1 MAGSLQGTIVKG
13 IAGFYYVLAG
23 EGESRTLYEC
33 KARGIFRLDGVTPLA
48 GDRVTISLQED
59 GTGSIDEILPRV
71 NVFDRPPVANVE
83 TMVLVAASK
92 EPEPNF
98 PLLDRFCVMA
108 EQKNC
113 RIAVC
118 VNKADIGDPAVLQRF
133 RNVYGPVYPVFI
145 VSTVTGEGFEELR
158 AFLKGT
164 QAALAGPSG
173 VGKSSI
179 ANVLLDFEAS
189 ETGEISRKTLRG
201 KNTTRHVE
209 LLAAGGNSYL
219 VDTPGFT
226 SLYLADIEADEL
238 RFYYPEFHEYE
249 GKCRFGGCVH
259 RKEPGCAVHKAL
271 EDGKIS
277 RIRYRNY
284 CELYEEL
291 KNRRPDYTARK
302 TGRLSK

>member
-1 MAGSLQGTIVKG
+1 MAQLTGTIVKG

-23 EGESRTLYEC
+23 EGADRKAYEC
-33 KARGIFRLDGVTPLA
+33 KARGIFRKDGITPLA
-48 GDRVTISLQED
+48 GDRVTLSVLAD
-59 GTGSIDEILPRV
+59 GSGSVDEILPRV

-83 TMVLVAASK
+83 TMILVAASR

-113 RIAVC
+113 RIAIC
-118 VNKADIGDPAVLQRF
+118 VNKADIGDPAILQRF

-145 VSTVTGEGFEELR
+145 ISTKTGEGMEELR

-179 ANVLLDFEAS
+179 ANLLLENEAM

-201 KNTTRHVE
+201 KNTTRHSE
-209 LLAAGGNSYL
+209 LFDAGDFRL
-219 VDTPGFT
+219 FDTPGFT
-226 SLYLADIEADEL
+226 SFELGEAEESQL
-238 RFYYPEFHEYE
+238 QHFFPEFAPYL
-249 GKCRFGGCVH
+249 GKCRFDNCRH
-259 RKEPGCAVHKAL
+259 LDEPDCAVAKAAA
-271 EDGKIS
+271 DKKIS
-277 RIRYRNY
+277 RRRYASYR
-284 CELYEEL
+284 
-291 KNRRPDYTARK
+291 DMMK
-302 TGRLSK
+302 TLQQQEKY

>member
-1 MAGSLQGTIVKG
+1 MTQLTGTIVKG

-23 EGESRTLYEC
+23 EGADRRVYEC
-33 KARGIFRLDGVTPLA
+33 KARGIFRKDGITPLA
-48 GDRVTISLQED
+48 GDRVLQSVLED
-59 GTGSIDEILPRV
+59 GSGSVDEILPRV

-83 TMVLVAASK
+83 TMILVAASR

-118 VNKADIGDPAVLQRF
+118 VNKADIGDPAILQRF

-145 VSTVTGEGFEELR
+145 LSTQTGEGVDELC

-179 ANVLLDFEAS
+179 ANILLEDDAM

-201 KNTTRHVE
+201 RNTTRHTE
-209 LLAAGGNSYL
+209 LFDAGDFRL
-219 VDTPGFT
+219 FDTPGFT
-226 SLYLADIEADEL
+226 SFEL
-238 RFYYPEFHEYE
+238 GEVEEDQLQHYFPEFAPYL
-249 GKCRFGGCVH
+249 GKCRFDNCRH
-259 RKEPGCAVHKAL
+259 LDEPGCTVSQAAADKA
-271 EDGKIS
+271 IS
-277 RIRYRNY
+277 RRRYASYRDMMKFLQQQEKY
-284 CELYEEL
+284 
-291 KNRRPDYTARK
+291 
-302 TGRLSK
+302 

>member
-1 MAGSLQGTIVKG
+1 MAQLQGTIVKG

-23 EGESRTLYEC
+23 EGDDRKVYEC
-33 KARGIFRLDGVTPLA
+33 KARGIFRKDGVTPLA
-48 GDRVTISLQED
+48 GDRVLMSVQED
-59 GTGSIDEILPRV
+59 GSGSVDEILPRI

-83 TMVLVAASK
+83 TMILVAAAR

-118 VNKADIGDPAVLQRF
+118 VNKADIGDPDVLQRF
-133 RNVYGPVYPVFI
+133 RNVYGPVYPLFI
-145 VSTVTGEGFEELR
+145 VSTVTEEGAEELR

-179 ANVLLDFEAS
+179 ANLLLRSNAM

-201 KNTTRHVE
+201 KNTTRHTE
-209 LLAAGGNSYL
+209 LFDAGEFRL
-219 VDTPGFT
+219 FDTPGFT
-226 SLYLADIEADEL
+226 SFEL
-238 RFYYPEFHEYE
+238 GEVEEVQLQHFFPEFAPYL
-249 GKCRFGGCVH
+249 GRCRFDNCRH
-259 RKEPGCAVHKAL
+259 LDEPGCAVAKAAA
-271 EDGKIS
+271 DKRIS
-277 RIRYRNY
+277 RRRYASY
-284 CELYEEL
+284 KDMMKYLQQLEKY
-291 KNRRPDYTARK
+291 
-302 TGRLSK
+302 

>member
-1 MAGSLQGTIVKG
+1 MAQLTGTIVKG
-13 IAGFYYVLAG
+13 IAGFYYVLTG
-23 EGESRTLYEC
+23 EGADRRVYEC
-33 KARGIFRLDGVTPLA
+33 KARGIFRKDGITPLA
-48 GDRVTISLQED
+48 GDRVSLSVLED
-59 GTGSIDEILPRV
+59 GSGSVDEILPRV

-83 TMVLVAASK
+83 TMILVAASK

-118 VNKADIGDPAVLQRF
+118 VNKADIGDPAILQRF

-145 VSTVTGEGFEELR
+145 ISTKTGEGVEELR

-179 ANVLLDFEAS
+179 ANILLGDEAM

-201 KNTTRHVE
+201 RNTTRHTE
-209 LLAAGGNSYL
+209 LFDAGDFRL
-219 VDTPGFT
+219 FDTPGFT
-226 SLYLADIEADEL
+226 SFEL
-238 RFYYPEFHEYE
+238 GEVEEDQLQHYFPEFAPYL
-249 GKCRFGGCVH
+249 GKCRFDNCRH
-259 RKEPGCAVHKAL
+259 LDEPGCAVSQAAVDKA
-271 EDGKIS
+271 IS
-277 RIRYRNY
+277 RRRYASYRDMMKFLQQQEKY
-284 CELYEEL
+284 
-291 KNRRPDYTARK
+291 
-302 TGRLSK
+302 

>member
-1 MAGSLQGTIVKG
+1 MAQLQGTIVKG

-23 EGESRTLYEC
+23 EGDDRKVYEC
-33 KARGIFRLDGVTPLA
+33 KARGIFRKDGVTPLA
-48 GDRVTISLQED
+48 GDRVLMSVQED
-59 GTGSIDEILPRV
+59 GSGSVDEILPRI

-83 TMVLVAASK
+83 TMILVAAAR

-118 VNKADIGDPAVLQRF
+118 VNKADIGDPDVLRRF

-145 VSTVTGEGFEELR
+145 VSTVTGEGAEELR

-179 ANVLLDFEAS
+179 ANLLLRSDAM

-201 KNTTRHVE
+201 KNTTRHTE
-209 LLAAGGNSYL
+209 LFDAGEFRL
-219 VDTPGFT
+219 FDTPGFT
-226 SLYLADIEADEL
+226 SFELGEVEEAQL
-238 RFYYPEFHEYE
+238 QHFFPEFAPYL
-249 GKCRFGGCVH
+249 GKCRFDNCRH
-259 RKEPGCAVHKAL
+259 LDEPGCAVAKAAA
-271 EDGKIS
+271 DKKIS
-277 RIRYRNY
+277 RRRYASY
-284 CELYEEL
+284 KDMMKYLQQLEKY
-291 KNRRPDYTARK
+291 
-302 TGRLSK
+302 

>member
-1 MAGSLQGTIVKG
+1 MAQLTGTIVKG

-23 EGESRTLYEC
+23 EGGTRKVYEC
-33 KARGIFRLDGVTPLA
+33 KARGIFRKDGVTPLA
-48 GDRVTISLQED
+48 GDRVRMTVQED
-59 GTGSIDEILPRV
+59 GSGSVDEILPRV

-83 TMVLVAASK
+83 TMILVAASR

-133 RNVYGPVYPVFI
+133 RNVYGGIYPVFI
-145 VSTVTGEGFEELR
+145 LSTKTGEGVEDLR
-158 AFLKGT
+158 RFLKGS

-179 ANVLLDFEAS
+179 ANVLLEAEAM

-201 KNTTRHVE
+201 RNTTRHTE
-209 LLAAGGNSYL
+209 LFDAGEFRL
-219 VDTPGFT
+219 FDTPGFT
-226 SLYLADIEADEL
+226 SFEL
-238 RFYYPEFHEYE
+238 GEVEEDQLQHYFPEFAPYL
-249 GKCRFGGCVH
+249 GKCRFDNCRH
-259 RKEPGCAVHKAL
+259 LDEPDCAVAKAAA
-271 EDGKIS
+271 DKAIS
-277 RIRYRNY
+277 RRRYASYKDMMRFLQQQEKY
-284 CELYEEL
+284 
-291 KNRRPDYTARK
+291 
-302 TGRLSK
+302 

>member
-1 MAGSLQGTIVKG
+1 MAQLQGTIVKG

-23 EGESRTLYEC
+23 EGDDRKVYEC
-33 KARGIFRLDGVTPLA
+33 KARGIFRKDGVTPLA
-48 GDRVTISLQED
+48 GDRVLMSVQED
-59 GTGSIDEILPRV
+59 GSGSVDEILPRI

-83 TMVLVAASK
+83 TMILVAAAR

-118 VNKADIGDPAVLQRF
+118 VNKADIGDPDMLRRF

-145 VSTVTGEGFEELR
+145 VSTVTGEGAEELR

-179 ANVLLDFEAS
+179 ANLLLRSDAM

-201 KNTTRHVE
+201 KNTTRHTE
-209 LLAAGGNSYL
+209 LFEAGEFRL
-219 VDTPGFT
+219 FDTPGFT
-226 SLYLADIEADEL
+226 SFELGEVEEAQL
-238 RFYYPEFHEYE
+238 QHFFPEFAPYL
-249 GKCRFGGCVH
+249 GKCRFDNCRH
-259 RKEPGCAVHKAL
+259 LDEPGCAVAKAAA
-271 EDGKIS
+271 DKKIS
-277 RIRYRNY
+277 RRRYASY
-284 CELYEEL
+284 KDMMKYLQQLEKY
-291 KNRRPDYTARK
+291 
-302 TGRLSK
+302 

>member
-1 MAGSLQGTIVKG
+1 MAQLTGTIVKG
-13 IAGFYYVLAG
+13 IAGFYYVLTG
-23 EGESRTLYEC
+23 EGADRRVYEC
-33 KARGIFRLDGVTPLA
+33 KARGIFRKDGITPLA
-48 GDRVTISLQED
+48 GDRVSLSVLED
-59 GTGSIDEILPRV
+59 GSGSVDEILPRV

-83 TMVLVAASK
+83 TMILVAASK

-118 VNKADIGDPAVLQRF
+118 VNKADIGDPAILQRF

-145 VSTVTGEGFEELR
+145 ISTKTGEGVEELR

-179 ANVLLDFEAS
+179 ANILLEDEAM

-201 KNTTRHVE
+201 RNTTRHTE
-209 LLAAGGNSYL
+209 LFDAGDFRL
-219 VDTPGFT
+219 FDTPGFT
-226 SLYLADIEADEL
+226 SFEL
-238 RFYYPEFHEYE
+238 GEVEEDQLQHYFPEFAPYLGH
-249 GKCRFGGCVH
+249 CRFDNCRH
-259 RKEPGCAVHKAL
+259 MDEPGCAVAKAA
-271 EDGKIS
+271 EEKKIS
-277 RIRYRNY
+277 RRRYASY
-284 CELYEEL
+284 KDMMKFLQQQEKY
-291 KNRRPDYTARK
+291 
-302 TGRLSK
+302 

>member
-1 MAGSLQGTIVKG
+1 MAQLTGTIVKG

-23 EGESRTLYEC
+23 EGETRKVYEC
-33 KARGIFRLDGVTPLA
+33 KARGIFRKDGVTPLA
-48 GDRVTISLQED
+48 GDRVRMTVQED
-59 GTGSIDEILPRV
+59 GSGSVDEILPRV

-83 TMVLVAASK
+83 TMILVAASR

-133 RNVYGPVYPVFI
+133 RNVYGGIYPVFI
-145 VSTVTGEGFEELR
+145 LSTKTGEGVEDLR
-158 AFLKGT
+158 RFLKGS

-179 ANVLLDFEAS
+179 ANVLLEAEAM

-201 KNTTRHVE
+201 RNTTRHTE
-209 LLAAGGNSYL
+209 LFDVGEFRLF
-219 VDTPGFT
+219 DTPGFT
-226 SLYLADIEADEL
+226 SFEL
-238 RFYYPEFHEYE
+238 GEVEEDQLQHYFPEFAPYL
-249 GKCRFGGCVH
+249 GKCRFDNCRH
-259 RKEPGCAVHKAL
+259 LDEPDCAVAKAAA
-271 EDGKIS
+271 DKAIS
-277 RIRYRNY
+277 RRRYASYKDMMRFLQQQEKY
-284 CELYEEL
+284 
-291 KNRRPDYTARK
+291 
-302 TGRLSK
+302 

>member
-1 MAGSLQGTIVKG
+1 MTGTIVKG

-23 EGESRTLYEC
+23 EGEDRRVYEC
-33 KARGIFRLDGVTPLA
+33 KARGIFRKDGITPLA
-48 GDRVTISLQED
+48 GDRVLLSVLDD
-59 GTGSIDEILPRV
+59 GSGSVDEILPRV

-83 TMVLVAASK
+83 TMILVAAPR
-92 EPEPNF
+92 EPEPSF

-118 VNKADIGDPAVLQRF
+118 VNKADIGDPAILQRF

-145 VSTVTGEGFEELR
+145 ISTKTGEGVEELR

-179 ANVLLDFEAS
+179 ANILLEDEAM

-201 KNTTRHVE
+201 RNTTRHTE
-209 LLAAGGNSYL
+209 LFDAGGFRL
-219 VDTPGFT
+219 FDTPGFT
-226 SLYLADIEADEL
+226 SFEL
-238 RFYYPEFHEYE
+238 GEVEEDQLQHYFPEFAPYL
-249 GKCRFGGCVH
+249 GKCRFDNCRH
-259 RKEPGCAVHKAL
+259 LDEPDCAVAKAAA
-271 EDGKIS
+271 DKAIS
-277 RIRYRNY
+277 RRRYASY
-284 CELYEEL
+284 KDMMKFLQQQEKY
-291 KNRRPDYTARK
+291 
-302 TGRLSK
+302 

>member
-201 KNTTRHVE
+201 KNTPRHTE
-209 LLAAGGNSYL
+209 LFDAGEFRL
-219 VDTPGFT
+219 FDTPGFT
-226 SLYLADIEADEL
+226 SFELGEVEEAQL
-238 RFYYPEFHEYE
+238 QHFFPEFAPYL
-249 GKCRFGGCVH
+249 GKCRFDNCRH
-259 RKEPGCAVHKAL
+259 LEEPGCAVAKAAA
-271 EDGKIS
+271 EKQIS
-277 RIRYRNY
+277 RRRYASYR
-284 CELYEEL
+284 
-291 KNRRPDYTARK
+291 DMMK
-302 TGRLSK
+302 TLQQMEKEKY

>member
-1 MAGSLQGTIVKG
+1 MAQLQGTIVKG

-23 EGESRTLYEC
+23 EGDDRKVYEC
-33 KARGIFRLDGVTPLA
+33 KARGIFRKDGVTPLA
-48 GDRVTISLQED
+48 GDRVLMSVQED
-59 GTGSIDEILPRV
+59 GSGSVDEILPRI

-83 TMVLVAASK
+83 TMILVAAAR

-118 VNKADIGDPAVLQRF
+118 VNKADIGDPDVLQRF
-133 RNVYGPVYPVFI
+133 RNVYGPVYPLFI
-145 VSTVTGEGFEELR
+145 VSTVTEEGAEELR

-179 ANVLLDFEAS
+179 ANLLLRSDAM

-201 KNTTRHVE
+201 KNTTRHTE
-209 LLAAGGNSYL
+209 LFDAGEFRL
-219 VDTPGFT
+219 FDTPGFT
-226 SLYLADIEADEL
+226 SFEL
-238 RFYYPEFHEYE
+238 GEVEEVQLQHFFPEFAPYL
-249 GKCRFGGCVH
+249 GRCRFDNCRH
-259 RKEPGCAVHKAL
+259 LDEPGCAVAKAAA
-271 EDGKIS
+271 DKRIS
-277 RIRYRNY
+277 RRRYASY
-284 CELYEEL
+284 KDMMKYLQQLEKY
-291 KNRRPDYTARK
+291 
-302 TGRLSK
+302 

>member
-1 MAGSLQGTIVKG
+1 MAQLQGTIVKG

-23 EGESRTLYEC
+23 EGDDRKVYEC
-33 KARGIFRLDGVTPLA
+33 KARGIFRKDGVTPLA
-48 GDRVTISLQED
+48 GDRVLMSVQED
-59 GTGSIDEILPRV
+59 GSGSVDEILPRI

-83 TMVLVAASK
+83 TMILVAAAR

-118 VNKADIGDPAVLQRF
+118 VNKADIGDPDVLRRF

-145 VSTVTGEGFEELR
+145 VSTVTGEGAEELR

-179 ANVLLDFEAS
+179 ANLLLRSDAM

-201 KNTTRHVE
+201 KNTTRHTE
-209 LLAAGGNSYL
+209 LFEAGEFRL
-219 VDTPGFT
+219 FDTPGFT
-226 SLYLADIEADEL
+226 SFELGEVEEAQL
-238 RFYYPEFHEYE
+238 QHFFPEFAPYL
-249 GKCRFGGCVH
+249 GKCRFDNCRH
-259 RKEPGCAVHKAL
+259 LDEPGCAVAKAAA
-271 EDGKIS
+271 DKKIS
-277 RIRYRNY
+277 RRRYASY
-284 CELYEEL
+284 KDMMKYLQQLEKY
-291 KNRRPDYTARK
+291 
-302 TGRLSK
+302 

>member
-1 MAGSLQGTIVKG
+1 MAQLTGTIVKG

-23 EGESRTLYEC
+23 EGETRKVYEC
-33 KARGIFRLDGVTPLA
+33 KARGIFRKDGVTPLA
-48 GDRVTISLQED
+48 GDRVRMTVQED
-59 GTGSIDEILPRV
+59 GSGSVDEILPRV

-83 TMVLVAASK
+83 TMILVAASR

-133 RNVYGPVYPVFI
+133 RNVYGGIYPVFI
-145 VSTVTGEGFEELR
+145 LSTKTGEGVEDLR
-158 AFLKGT
+158 RFLKGS

-179 ANVLLDFEAS
+179 ANVLLEAEAM

-201 KNTTRHVE
+201 KNTTRHTE
-209 LLAAGGNSYL
+209 LFDAGEFRL
-219 VDTPGFT
+219 FDTPGFT
-226 SLYLADIEADEL
+226 SFEL
-238 RFYYPEFHEYE
+238 GEVEEDQLQHYFPEFAPYL
-249 GKCRFGGCVH
+249 GKCRFDNCRH
-259 RKEPGCAVHKAL
+259 LDEPDCAVAKAAA
-271 EDGKIS
+271 DKAIS
-277 RIRYRNY
+277 RRRYASY
-284 CELYEEL
+284 
-291 KNRRPDYTARK
+291 KDMMK
-302 TGRLSK
+302 TLQQQEKY

>member
-1 MAGSLQGTIVKG
+1 MGDSLQGTIIKG

-23 EGESRTLYEC
+23 EGESRKVYEC

-59 GTGSIDEILPRV
+59 GTGSVEQILPRV
-71 NVFDRPPVANVE
+71 NEFDRPPVANVE

-133 RNVYGPVYPVFI
+133 RNVYGPIYPVFI
-145 VSTVTGEGFEELR
+145 VSTVTGEGFDDLR

-179 ANVLLDFEAS
+179 ANVLLDHEAS
-189 ETGEISRKTLRG
+189 ATGEISRKTLRG
-201 KNTTRHVE
+201 KNTTRHTE
-209 LLAAGGNSYL
+209 LFDAGDFRL
-219 VDTPGFT
+219 FDTPGFT
-226 SLYLADIEADEL
+226 SFELGETEEAQL
-238 RFYYPEFHEYE
+238 QHFFPEFAPYL
-249 GKCRFGGCVH
+249 GKCRFDNCRH
-259 RKEPGCAVHKAL
+259 LEEPGCAVAKAA
-271 EDGKIS
+271 EEKTIS
-277 RIRYRNY
+277 RRRYASY
-284 CELYEEL
+284 
-291 KNRRPDYTARK
+291 KDMMK
-302 TGRLSK
+302 TLQQMEKEKY